1 MQSWEEKVC
10 FGSQPVRKATAQEQE
25 AKVTMYPQVGKG
37 YTIST
42 GRRKQGGG
50 GGGRG
55 AGRRGEMD
63 DNPNSFSPLCEAQVS
78 PCHWDTD

>member
-10 FGSQPVRKATAQEQE
+10 FGSQPVREATAQEQE
-25 AKVTMYPQVGKG
+25 AKVTLYPQVGKG

-42 GRRKQGGG
+42 GRRKQREREG

-55 AGRRGEMD
+55 GREMD
-63 DNPNSFSPLCEAQVS
+63 DNPSSFSPLCEAQVS